1 MADASL
7 GRHVVQEECSYD
19 PDRLCNIT
27 TACLRLRLSSDGSY
41 PEIEYDGCGVGDFEP
56 GQAPCEKWCHIP
68 ILRVS
73 AEPTT
78 DCGCDVASPETMTP
92 VKVST
97 FRLI

>member
-19 PDRLCNIT
+19 PDRLCNKT
-27 TACLRLRLSSDGSY
+27 TMCLRLLLSSDGSY

-56 GQAPCEKWCHIP
+56 GQAPCEKWCHILIP
-68 ILRVS
+68 LFR
-73 AEPTT
+73 PNLTT
-78 DCGCDVASPETMTP
+78 GCGCDVASPETMTP

-97 FRLI
+97 IRLI